1 MSVNKVILIGRLGR
15 DPELRYTQGG
25 TAVANFSIACDES
38 YKDKSGERQKR
49 TEWVNLVLWGKTA
62 ELAQQYLHKGDLSY
76 FEGRLQTRKW
86 KDKEQNDRQTTEVV
100 VSQMTFLQTK
110 RSDNAAPDTT
120 SGADFDHA
128 DGGAPMGGEDC
139 PF

>member
-1 MSVNKVILIGRLGR
+1 MSVNKVILIGRLGK
-15 DPELRYTQGG
+15 DPETRYTSGG
-25 TAVANFSIACDES
+25 TAVSNFSIACDES

-62 ELAQQYLHKGDLSY
+62 ELAKEYLHKGAMAY

-86 KDKEQNDRQTTEVV
+86 QDKEGNDRYSTEVV
-100 VSQMTFLQTK
+100 VTEMKFLQTDK
-110 RSDNAAPDTT
+110 NKQNGGGQATGS
-120 SGADFDHA
+120 DFDGA
-128 DGGAPMGGEDC
+128 GGINDEDI